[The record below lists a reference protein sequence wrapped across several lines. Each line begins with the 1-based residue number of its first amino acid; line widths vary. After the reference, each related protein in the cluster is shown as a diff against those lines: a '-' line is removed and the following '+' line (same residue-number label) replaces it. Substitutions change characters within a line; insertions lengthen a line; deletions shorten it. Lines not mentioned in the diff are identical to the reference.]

1 MLAWQRPV
9 KFFTELARKET
20 LHVETKTNKQM
31 FTTQD
36 TVKVT
41 TKL

>member
-9 KFFTELARKET
+9 KIFTELARKE
-20 LHVETKTNKQM
+20 HVETKTNKQM
-31 FTTQD
+31 FTTHD